1 MITQNGFRKFVFALL
16 RFALPALI
24 IGYLLWRIDV
34 DDWQLIEKQQK
45 HWGLIAGASGLS
57 LFATVLSFIR
67 WWLLVHAL
75 SISLSMV
82 EAIKLGAIGH
92 FLSYVSAGSIGGDLF
107 KGVFLAHRSPGKRIE
122 SVASIGVDRVIGLTG
137 LLIVV
142 TTALIC
148 FPPSSLDPV
157 MVTVRHVTF
166 VVTPLILLGLCGL
179 VFGGRLVDR
188 ALLLVRRIPKI
199 GRGLFRLAEF
209 VRFFDHHRGVVF
221 IAIAMSVTI
230 HCMLVLAVDLIA
242 RGLFE
247 SPPTLVE
254 HLVIVPCGLTAGA
267 LPITPAGLGVFEA
280 ALDHLYRVVPSVP
293 TTASGTLVALIYD
306 MIRLLIAVIGVVFF
320 WTAGRELRTSG
331 LHFTEPK

>member
-1 MITQNGFRKFVFALL
+1 MQTFRPEHYRGDLMITQNGFRKFVFALL

-122 SVASIGVDRVIGLTG
+122 SVASTLADHQGDAGN
-137 LLIVV
+137 
-142 TTALIC
+142 
-148 FPPSSLDPV
+148 S
-157 MVTVRHVTF
+157 
-166 VVTPLILLGLCGL
+166 
-179 VFGGRLVDR
+179 
-188 ALLLVRRIPKI
+188 RR
-199 GRGLFRLAEF
+199 
-209 VRFFDHHRGVVF
+209 
-221 IAIAMSVTI
+221 
-230 HCMLVLAVDLIA
+230 
-242 RGLFE
+242 
-247 SPPTLVE
+247 
-254 HLVIVPCGLTAGA
+254 
-267 LPITPAGLGVFEA
+267 
-280 ALDHLYRVVPSVP
+280 
-293 TTASGTLVALIYD
+293 
-306 MIRLLIAVIGVVFF
+306 
-320 WTAGRELRTSG
+320 
-331 LHFTEPK
+331 